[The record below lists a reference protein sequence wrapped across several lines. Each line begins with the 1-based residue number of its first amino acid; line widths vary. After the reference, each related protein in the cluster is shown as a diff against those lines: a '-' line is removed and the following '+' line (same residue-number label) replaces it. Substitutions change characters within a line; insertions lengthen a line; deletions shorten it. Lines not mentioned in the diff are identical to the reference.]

1 MVLKPLSSLV
11 VLFSLLLPSHFLNA
25 EVNNEQTTAVP
36 EKNVQ
41 GQLIWADL
49 YSADVKASIDFY
61 TKTFDWT
68 VKKLGEPSSS
78 YHIFYQNDL
87 AVAGLLDRSAKREK
101 TSQALWIGSIYTK
114 NVAQVINESE
124 SKGATIILQPH
135 EFDRFGNR
143 AVMADPLGG
152 IVALL
157 DLTNGDKTHKR
168 KGPNHWGWAQ
178 LFSVDT
184 QAAATF
190 YAQAFDYQVE
200 DIKGRDKAYYLSK
213 NDNVYASVIKMPEK
227 FPQRDRWVNFFEIVD
242 VEKHLAKAFKN
253 GAKVIYSSPEQQL
266 AIIADPSGAF
276 IGLTELPVD
285 LALENK

>member
-1 MVLKPLSSLV
+1 MVLKPISCLV
-11 VLFSLLLPSHFLNA
+11 ILFSLLLPSHFINA
-25 EVNNEQTTAVP
+25 EVNNEQQA
-36 EKNVQ
+36 ELLEQKVQ

-61 TKTFDWT
+61 TNTFDWT

-78 YHIFYQNDL
+78 YHIFYQNGSP
-87 AVAGLLDRSAKREK
+87 VAGLLDRSAKRDK
-101 TSQALWIGSIYTK
+101 TNKALWIGSIYTP

-124 SKGATIILQPH
+124 TKGATIILKPH
-135 EFDRFGNR
+135 EFDFFGNR

-152 IVALL
+152 IIALL
-157 DLTNGDKTHKR
+157 DLESSNKKR
-168 KGPNHWGWAQ
+168 RKDVDNHWGWAQ
-178 LFSVDT
+178 LFSIDT
-184 QAAATF
+184 QAASAF
-190 YAQAFDYQVE
+190 YAEAFDYQIE

-242 VEKHLAKAFKN
+242 VEKHLAKAIEN

-276 IGLTELPVD
+276 IGLTELPAP
-285 LALENK
+285 LAMGTK